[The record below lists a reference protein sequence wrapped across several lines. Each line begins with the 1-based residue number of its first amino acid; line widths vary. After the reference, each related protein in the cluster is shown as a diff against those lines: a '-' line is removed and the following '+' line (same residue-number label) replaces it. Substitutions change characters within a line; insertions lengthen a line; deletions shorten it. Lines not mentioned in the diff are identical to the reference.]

1 MFRALLRLVV
11 VMIVL
16 VVGAAFFLGYRWD
29 DFAGSSASDPAI
41 GTSGTSENRAERAR
55 EAGARLGEQV
65 ARGAEKANAAL
76 EEGRLTAKVKS
87 KMALDDTLDGTS
99 VSVETT
105 GNVVTLTGQVST
117 QAQHQRV
124 LQLASETEG
133 VTRVVDHV
141 TVR

>member
-11 VMIVL
+11 VVIVL
-16 VVGAAFFLGYRWD
+16 VVAAAFFFGYRWA
-29 DFAGSSASDPAI
+29 DFAGPGASEPVI
-41 GTSGTSENRAERAR
+41 GTSGSSERPAERAR

-65 ARGAEKANAAL
+65 ARGAERAGAAL

-87 KMALDDTLDGTS
+87 KIALDDTLDGTS
-99 VSVETT
+99 VSVETA
-105 GNVVTLTGQVST
+105 GNVVTLTGRVES

>member
-11 VMIVL
+11 VVIVL
-16 VVGAAFFLGYRWD
+16 VVAAAFFFGYRWA
-29 DFAGSSASDPAI
+29 DFSGSGASEPVI
-41 GTSGTSENRAERAR
+41 GTSGSPERPSERAR

-65 ARGAEKANAAL
+65 ARGAERASAAL

-87 KMALDDTLDGTS
+87 KIALDDTLDGTS
-99 VSVETT
+99 VSVDTA
-105 GNVVTLTGQVST
+105 GNVVTLTGEVST

-133 VTRVVDHV
+133 VSRVIDHV
-141 TVR
+141 KVR

>member
-11 VMIVL
+11 VLIVL
-16 VVGAAFFLGYRWD
+16 VVAAAFFFGYRLT
-29 DFAGSSASDPAI
+29 DFTTGAADPAI
-41 GTSGTSENRAERAR
+41 GTSGATDSRSERAR

-65 ARGAEKANAAL
+65 ARGAERANAAL

-87 KMALDDTLDGTS
+87 KIALDDTLDGTS
-99 VSVETT
+99 VSVDTA
-105 GNVVTLTGQVST
+105 GNVITLTGQVST

-133 VTRVVDHV
+133 VSRVVDHV

>member
-11 VMIVL
+11 VVIVL
-16 VVGAAFFLGYRWD
+16 MVGAAFFFGYRWSG
-29 DFAGSSASDPAI
+29 FSGSGASEPVI
-41 GTSGTSENRAERAR
+41 GTSGGTERPADRAR
-55 EAGARLGEQV
+55 DAGARIGEQV
-65 ARGAEKANAAL
+65 ARGAERASAAL

-99 VSVETT
+99 VSVETA
-105 GNVVTLTGQVST
+105 GNVVTLTGRVST

-133 VTRVVDHV
+133 VSRVVDHV